1 MTHLN
6 LCHLLIIPLCKLW
19 LNKREA
25 VLTQY
30 TKNLVSHI
38 SLLLKEKEQLILFV
52 NAWSLTEW
60 TFFKSWAH
68 HWMHWKWVELRPSNI
83 RTKWPFSF
91 FFISLY
97 GSLFLSSCEA
107 TLDSKITKYKSE
119 YFIFSYSKKISFL
132 KPFIVIIW
140 SMV

>member
-25 VLTQY
+25 VQTQY

-38 SLLLKEKEQLILFV
+38 SLLLEEKEQLILFV

-68 HWMHWKWVELRPSNI
+68 HWMHWKWVELRPLNI
-83 RTKWPFSF
+83 RTCDHFHF
-91 FFISLY
+91 F
-97 GSLFLSSCEA
+97 LFHCMVVYFYQVVKQL
-107 TLDSKITKYKSE
+107 LIQITKYKSE
-119 YFIFSYSKKISFL
+119 YFIFSYSKKFPS
-132 KPFIVIIW
+132 
-140 SMV
+140 